1 MEKAP
6 LYWKYIPPKDVK
18 LYEVNIDRADFTK
31 KVVTKYKQHI
41 VKDTN
46 LVVYTYS
53 EEHHW
58 D

>member
-53 EEHHW
+53 EEHH
-58 D
+58 